1 MKVTKTRVRLLG
13 GDGIYAIASVT
24 IDGTLIIND
33 IKVERHGNEI
43 KIKLPKTT
51 NAERNNQRSVIAD
64 ESLFKEIKSEIFK
77 KISKQI

>member
-24 IDGTLIIND
+24 IDSTLIIND

-43 KIKLPKTT
+43 KIKLPKSA

-77 KISKQI
+77 KINKQI